1 MAKADLEG
9 FQHPSIQK
17 RTWRPTLFCS
27 MLDKEFGPCL
37 RPGHI
42 IEIVGEAGSGK
53 TQFALHLS
61 VRSVI
66 DTSHEG
72 CSTYNAMKN
81 DMSDHRDRKTLYLA
95 TEGPFPVGRLRQM
108 IEGMGESKSLM
119 DNIFIEN
126 ITSIVRTI
134 HNLYFFS
141 ECYKT

>member
-1 MAKADLEG
+1 MANVNLEG
-9 FQHPSIQK
+9 FRHPSIQQL
-17 RTWRPTLFCS
+17 TCRPKLLCS
-27 MLDKEFGPCL
+27 MLDKSFGPCL

-66 DTSHEG
+66 DASYDG
-72 CSTYNAMKN
+72 CSTMTN
-81 DMSDHRDRKTLYLA
+81 DIPEHEDRKTLYLS

-108 IEGMGESKSLM
+108 IEGMGESRSLM

-126 ITSIVRTI
+126 ITCIVRI
-134 HNLYFFS
+134 I
-141 ECYKT
+141 